1 MSDLSKIQIENL
13 FDRLPRAHASCI
25 RRSRLRTFV
34 TFFLLILFV
43 LLIGGYLFVTDPQR
57 VRAISE
63 RYLSELAGGPVQ
75 VKQASLSIFEGLRL
89 DDIRIDTDSRRNDE
103 SLLFEAK
110 SLHIGYSPRA
120 LLMGRIEATRI
131 LALEP
136 RVHLV
141 ENVDQQQ
148 WNFQRLE
155 RTAPVEPKT
164 PAKEPAE
171 PMKLPE
177 ILLRNARIDY
187 AQIVDGLRS
196 QVGTLNIE
204 GQLTPDL
211 DSLYRFRIQSR
222 GGTSGV
228 FPIAEGWLEL
238 GGKQLGV
245 VLRDVE
251 FVDEIKTILPAMVR
265 RFWEEHALAGRIG
278 ETRISYFTQ
287 GDRAGFRV
295 ETDLDGVRLTIPPER
310 YMGPEEEARV
320 DTWDRTMS
328 AIGSPAL
335 GNSAL
340 ARLMV
345 GRMMPG
351 PLQLDEV
358 DGTFLFTDEKI
369 QIQSLVARIEN
380 SRFSLTGEMLGY
392 APTSPFKVRV
402 QSLKSENIHIPAAP
416 TYIHSMPWPVQE
428 IYYRFRPRGECSFW
442 LTMERTAASERPVL
456 EGEVKIHDA
465 AFQFER
471 VPYPIERASGVI
483 RLGNDPAT
491 GREMLEIVSLTGQGY
506 AGGGNEKATVE
517 MVGKITPLDDTAS
530 ADITVRGRGIVST
543 REMIACLPPETRRT
557 VMNFDPMKTGKLPFF
572 TADFDCSI
580 VRPIGLRK
588 PWTIVTRVDVQK
600 ATGMVAAF
608 PIPLKDLDVTL
619 VVHDKF
625 VDIERAVM
633 PRGEGRVEL
642 SGRIDWAR
650 RDQNNEPLVQPDLRL
665 LVRNAPIDDELIA
678 ALPENRRAFA
688 ESAKLRGL
696 IDIEGKIIPLDEQ
709 SDEISLDVAL
719 TLKEGEATL
728 QGGKLKLTGISAD
741 ARIRP
746 EQTSI
751 PSLKGKLG
759 DATVDARA
767 TIDWK
772 DEVPQ
777 TAAAAQVRG
786 LAVDETLIASL
797 PPETRESV
805 TGLSPKGTVDLD
817 IDYAAAG
824 EEEGSYRVVLRPRE
838 LSITPKQMP
847 IALSKLQGEIVIDR
861 GKVVL
866 KDVVARAGEAL
877 VHASGTIVPDTGSA
891 EVALSGRDLKITNE
905 FRKSLPATMQR
916 LFASADLKGTVAF
929 DLHKLIVTPD
939 PKQKAPS
946 DLTFDATLWLQDATM
961 DIGTPLTDIDG
972 VLRAKGVVRAG
983 KLSELEGDVSFDSL
997 KLAGRSIDRLT
1008 AVIVKPR
1015 KQDIL
1020 QIAKIDGRIAD
1031 GQIGGQIDSILSE
1044 KDPRFGL
1051 ALVLRNARVS
1061 ELTGEIDKPIEG
1073 RLTASLALE
1082 GKWDDPASRRGR
1094 GDVIV
1099 DGKDM
1104 YRVPVLFG
1112 LMQIANL
1119 TLPLEA
1125 PIQQAGVRYTVEG
1138 HRVALEAIDLRSRTS
1153 VMQGTGWLDFK
1164 SRQVQMTLLLGNSAA
1179 DAVPIF
1185 GELLKGARQ
1194 DLLQIRVRGSIEE
1207 PKVGASAFNTITTT
1221 VDEVLKGRD

>member
-13 FDRLPRAHASCI
+13 FDRLPRTHASCI
-25 RRSRLRTFV
+25 RRSRVRTFC

-43 LLIGGYLFVTDPQR
+43 LLIGGYVFVTDPER
-57 VRAISE
+57 VRRISE
-63 RYLSELAGGPVQ
+63 HYLSDLAGGPVH
-75 VKQASLSIFEGLRL
+75 VKQASLSIFEGLKL
-89 DDIRIDTDSRRNDE
+89 DDIRIDTDSRRNDD

-120 LLMGRIEATRI
+120 LLMGKIEATRI

-141 ENVDQQQ
+141 ENVDQQA
-148 WNFQRLE
+148 WNFQHLE
-155 RTAPVEPKT
+155 RPAPQPPKT
-164 PAKEPAE
+164 PAAEPAE
-171 PMKLPE
+171 PIKLPE

-187 AQIVDGLRS
+187 AQIVDGRRS

-211 DSLYRFRIQSR
+211 ENVYRFRIQSR

-228 FPIAEGWLEL
+228 FPIAEGWLQP

-251 FVDEIKTILPAMVR
+251 FVDEIKTILPAVVR

-278 ETRISYFTQ
+278 ETRISYFTK
-287 GDRAGFRV
+287 GARAGFRV

-310 YMGPEEEARV
+310 YLGPEERV
-320 DTWDRTMS
+320 RIDTWDRTMTR
-328 AIGSPAL
+328 IGSPAL

-345 GRMMPG
+345 GKMMPG

-358 DGTFLFTDEKI
+358 DGTFVFTDEKVEI
-369 QIQSLVARIEN
+369 NSLVARIES
-380 SRFSLTGEMLGY
+380 SRFSLAGEMLGY
-392 APTSPFKVRV
+392 APTSPFKVKV

-416 TYIHSMPWPVQE
+416 TYINSMPWPVQE

-456 EGEVKIHDA
+456 AGEVKIHDA

-483 RLGNDPAT
+483 RLGNDPTT
-491 GREMLEIVSLTGQGY
+491 GREMLEIVSLAGQGY

-530 ADITVRGRGIVST
+530 ADIVVRGRGIVST

-557 VMNFDPMKTGKLPFF
+557 VTNFDPQKTGKLPFF

-580 VRPIGLRK
+580 QRPIGLKK

-600 ATGMVAAF
+600 ATGMLAAF
-608 PIPLKDLDVTL
+608 PIALKDLDATL

-625 VDIERAVM
+625 IDLERAVM
-633 PRGEGRVEL
+633 PRGGGSVEL
-642 SGRIDWAR
+642 SGRIDWTK
-650 RDQNNEPLVQPDLRL
+650 RDAKGEVLVQPDLK
-665 LVRNAPIDDELIA
+665 LVVKDVPIDDELVA
-678 ALPENRRAFA
+678 ALPANRRALA
-688 ESAKLRGL
+688 EKTKLRGR
-696 IDIEGKIIPLDEQ
+696 IDIEGKIIPENPE
-709 SDEISLDVAL
+709 SDDISLDVAL
-719 TLKEGEATL
+719 TLKDGAATL
-728 QGGKLKLTGISAD
+728 GDGSLKLTSIAAD

-746 EQTSI
+746 EQTTISA
-751 PSLKGKLG
+751 LKARLG
-759 DATVDARA
+759 EATVDARA

-772 DEVPQ
+772 EDVSQ
-777 TAAAAQVRG
+777 TAATAQVRG
-786 LAVDETLIASL
+786 LAVDEALLAALPAESREAIAA
-797 PPETRESV
+797 
-805 TGLSPKGTVDLD
+805 LSPKGTVDLD
-817 IDYAAAG
+817 IDYAAA
-824 EEEGSYRVVLRPRE
+824 EGDGNYRVAVRPRE
-838 LSITPKQMP
+838 LSIKPKQMP
-847 IALSKLQGEIVIDR
+847 ITLSKLQGEVIVDR
-861 GKVVL
+861 GHVTL
-866 KDVVARAGEAL
+866 KDVVAGAGDAK
-877 VHASGTIVPDTGSA
+877 VYVSGTIDPKAGSA
-891 EVALSGRDLKITNE
+891 EVSLSGRDLKITDE
-905 FRKSLPATMQR
+905 FRKSLPPTMQR
-916 LFASADLKGTVAF
+916 LLSSADLKGTVAF
-929 DLHKLIVTPD
+929 DLNKLVITPD
-939 PKQKAPS
+939 PKQKNPS
-946 DLTFDATLWLQDATM
+946 DITFDATLWLQNATM
-961 DIGTPLTDIDG
+961 DIGTPMTDING
-972 VLRAKGVVRAG
+972 VLRAKGVARGG
-983 KLSELEGDVSFDSL
+983 KLSELAGDVSFDSL
-997 KLAGRSIDRLT
+997 KLAGRSVDRLT
-1008 AVIVKPR
+1008 AAIVKPAN
-1015 KQDIL
+1015 QDVL
-1020 QIAKIDGRIAD
+1020 QVAKIDGRIGD

-1051 ALVLRNARVS
+1051 ALVLRNARVAD
-1061 ELTGEIDKPIEG
+1061 LTGDIDKPIEG

-1082 GKWDDPASRRGR
+1082 GKWDDPSSRRGR

-1119 TLPLEA
+1119 TLPLDA

-1138 HRVALEAIDLRSRTS
+1138 NRVALEAIDLRSRTS

-1164 SRQVQMTLLLGNSAA
+1164 TRQVQMTLLLGNSAA